1 MEQKQLFHFDLLSP
15 EVSMLNNEKAH
26 LRALGSAGCGLWCL
40 VMGYINVCYL
50 TESPRHISCTVH
62 QPSPAQ
68 AAQSGHHQ
76 PTAQPMSGAVQCSV
90 RYGQYTTYRNIST
103 RSSNYCLVLVLVAKS
118 PQISNAWKRHYLLSF
133 WSDIFCWWRCNNK
146 FALMFIMYDTIDME
160 NLDANLNHIFVN
172 DYDQEQVLSWI
183 VSMKI

>member
-90 RYGQYTTYRNIST
+90 RYGQYTPYRNIST
-103 RSSNYCLVLVLVAKS
+103 RWSNYCLVLVLVAKS
-118 PQISNAWKRHYLLSF
+118 PQISNARKRHYLLSF
-133 WSDIFCWWRCNNK
+133 RSDIFCWMITMRSS
-146 FALMFIMYDTIDME
+146 FFINCQYE
-160 NLDANLNHIFVN
+160 NLKEKLHYLDKYYIYTLFFMYIV
-172 DYDQEQVLSWI
+172 YVLFRE
-183 VSMKI
+183 

>member
-62 QPSPAQ
+62 QPTQPSPGSPVWPPPAHGP
-68 AAQSGHHQ
+68 AHVWSC
-76 PTAQPMSGAVQCSV
+76 TVQCTVRTIHSV
-90 RYGQYTTYRNIST
+90 SEHQHSLVKLLPCTCTCCQVSTNQQCLKTTLST
-103 RSSNYCLVLVLVAKS
+103 VFL
-118 PQISNAWKRHYLLSF
+118 I
-133 WSDIFCWWRCNNK
+133 
-146 FALMFIMYDTIDME
+146 
-160 NLDANLNHIFVN
+160 
-172 DYDQEQVLSWI
+172 
-183 VSMKI
+183 

>member
-62 QPSPAQ
+62 QPSPGSPVWPPSAHGP
-68 AAQSGHHQ
+68 AHVWSC
-76 PTAQPMSGAVQCSV
+76 TVQCTV
-90 RYGQYTTYRNIST
+90 RTIHFVSEHQHSLVKLLPCT
-103 RSSNYCLVLVLVAKS
+103 CLLVAKS

-146 FALMFIMYDTIDME
+146 FALMFIMYDTIDMQ
-160 NLDANLNHIFVN
+160 NFDANLNHIFVN
-172 DYDQEQVLSWI
+172 YYDEEQFLS
-183 VSMKI
+183 

>member
-62 QPSPAQ
+62 QPIPAQ
-68 AAQSGHHQ
+68 PRQ
-76 PTAQPMSGAVQCSV
+76 PSLATTSPRPSPCLELYSAVYGTENTLRIGTSALAGQTTALYLYLLPSLHKSAMLE
-90 RYGQYTTYRNIST
+90 NDII
-103 RSSNYCLVLVLVAKS
+103 YCLFDLTSFADEGVT
-118 PQISNAWKRHYLLSF
+118 ISLP
-133 WSDIFCWWRCNNK
+133 
-146 FALMFIMYDTIDME
+146 
-160 NLDANLNHIFVN
+160 
-172 DYDQEQVLSWI
+172 
-183 VSMKI
+183 